1 MLANM
6 NGTFGLDTA
15 LRQELAELLPRALRF
30 ARSLTRD
37 AVAAED
43 LVQTA
48 YAKAVER
55 IAQFEKGTRLD
66 SWLYRIIQT
75 SWIDEKRRDQRH
87 GNVVSFEDARESV
100 FPGQGHGGTD
110 RMFLQ
115 AALASLA
122 EEQRAALTLVLI
134 EGYSYREAGE
144 ILGVPDGT
152 VMSRVA
158 RARKT
163 LAALHDDDGKTTD
176 KDSIQRGSS

>member
-1 MLANM
+1 M
-6 NGTFGLDTA
+6 
-15 LRQELAELLPRALRF
+15 
-30 ARSLTRD
+30 
-37 AVAAED
+37 
-43 LVQTA
+43 QTA

-55 IAQFEKGTRLD
+55 IAQFEQGTRLD

-87 GNVVSFEDARESV
+87 GNVVSFEDARDSAV
-100 FPGQGHGGTD
+100 PGINHGGTD

-144 ILGVPDGT
+144 ILGIPNGT

-158 RARKT
+158 RARRT
-163 LAALHDDDGKTTD
+163 LAAMHDDDGKTLD
-176 KDSIQRGSS
+176 KDSIHRGSS

>member
-1 MLANM
+1 M
-6 NGTFGLDTA
+6 
-15 LRQELAELLPRALRF
+15 
-30 ARSLTRD
+30 
-37 AVAAED
+37 
-43 LVQTA
+43 QTA

-55 IAQFEKGTRLD
+55 ITQFEQGTRLD

-75 SWIDEKRRDQRH
+75 SWIDEKRRDQRQ
-87 GNVVSFEDARESV
+87 GNVISFEDARDIPL
-100 FPGQGHGGTD
+100 PGQKHGGTD

-144 ILGVPDGT
+144 ILDVPDGT

-163 LAALHDDDGKTTD
+163 LAALHDDDSQDTPKG
-176 KDSIQRGSS
+176 SIQRGSP